1 MNHEQLMLITAT
13 MPMKTIEVGGLP
25 YLERYYIGTLP
36 NGTQEWLHRFLR
48 ADSEPHLHSH
58 PWDADST
65 ILCGDYLEEVQRS
78 NGHKFSIL
86 HGAGMQNIITTDKLH
101 RIVDVEPNT
110 WTHMRVYA
118 GREPVWYFI
127 DDATD
132 TDVGTK
138 TEMKTSPIDW
148 WKYCK
153 PRGY

>member
-36 NGTQEWLHRFLR
+36 NGDQEWLHRFLR

-65 ILCGDYLEEVQRS
+65 ILCGTYCEEVQRS
-78 NGHKFSIL
+78 NCHKFKIW
-86 HGAGMQNIITTDKLH
+86 HHEGRQNIITTYKIH
-101 RIVDVEPNT
+101 RVVDVEPNT

-127 DDATD
+127 DDNG
-132 TDVGTK
+132 VK

-148 WKYCK
+148 WKDCK

>member
-25 YLERYYIGTLP
+25 YLERYYIGTHP

-48 ADSEPHLHSH
+48 ADSERHLHSH

-65 ILCGDYLEEVQRS
+65 ILCGSYFEESQRS
-78 NGHKFSIL
+78 
-86 HGAGMQNIITTDKLH
+86 HGNQFKVWYREGMQNMISCDKMH

-127 DDATD
+127 DDNG
-132 TDVGTK
+132 VK

-148 WKYCK
+148 WKDCK
-153 PRGY
+153 PRGC